1 MAKKTPSFTRE
12 GTPYELFRI
21 GKNYT
26 EERKQIELILQQI
39 FEAYK
44 KEGVIYTMSKHQN
57 IFMLKVYLQKLVDL
71 GIIKILE
78 DANNNIQYVWNGEEI
93 PDFVEL
99 TKRLHSIVIN

>member
-1 MAKKTPSFTRE
+1 MAKKAPSFTRE

-26 EERKQIELILQQI
+26 EERKQIELILQRI
-39 FEAYK
+39 YEAYK
-44 KEGVIYTMSKHQN
+44 KEGIIHSLSRYEN
-57 IFMLKVYLQKLVDL
+57 IFMSKVYLHRLVDL

-78 DANNNIQYVWNGEEI
+78 DANNNIQYEWNGEEI

-99 TKRLHSIVIN
+99 TNRLLS